1 MTYLEK
7 FKQDKPGSNPE
18 RCPCYYH
25 LCDDEGCVYVYSRY
39 AEGCADCWNREMPDK
54 KNNDYARAEI
64 LDTAKRIVTGDREQ
78 QYGSPEDNFTTIA
91 GFWTTY
97 LRHDITADDVA
108 MMMVLLKVARIQSGQ
123 VKADNY
129 VDLAGYAACA
139 AEIAGGKHNA

>member
-1 MTYLEK
+1 MTYMEK
-7 FKQDKPGSNPE
+7 FMEERPNGRPAGCPSLYGYEPKKVCTSSNMT
-18 RCPCYYH
+18 C
-25 LCDDEGCVYVYSRY
+25 
-39 AEGCADCWNREMPDK
+39 AECWNREVPSA
-54 KNNDYARAEI
+54 NEYIRAEI

-78 QYGSPEDNFTTIA
+78 QYGSPEDNFATIA

-97 LRHDITADDVA
+97 LEREVTAHDVA

-139 AEIAGGKHNA
+139 AEMAGGKINA